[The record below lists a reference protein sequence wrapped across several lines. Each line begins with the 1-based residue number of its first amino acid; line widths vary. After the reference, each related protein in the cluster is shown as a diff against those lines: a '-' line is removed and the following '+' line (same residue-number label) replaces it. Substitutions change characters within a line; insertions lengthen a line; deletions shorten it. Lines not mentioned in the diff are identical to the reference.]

1 MNNFK
6 DIKIAVAGTGYVGLS
21 IATLLSQHHHV
32 TAVDVIPEKVE
43 KLNNRVSPIQDDY
56 IEKYLAEKK
65 LNLTA
70 TLDGKSAY
78 KDADFVVI
86 AAPTNYDPVK
96 NYFDTT
102 HVEEVIDLVLEVN
115 PDAVMVIKSTIPVG
129 YTRSLY
135 LKYAKKGVKKFNLL
149 FSPEFLRESKAL
161 YDNLYPSRIIVGY
174 PKIIDRPEFAEEN
187 EAIMQVTDVE
197 EMKEAAKTFAALLQE
212 GAIKEDIDT
221 LFMGMKEAE
230 AVKLFANTYLALRVS
245 YFNELDT
252 YAEVKGLDT
261 KAIIDGVG
269 LDPRI
274 GTHYNNPSFGYGG
287 YCLPKDTKQLLA
299 NYADVPENL
308 IEAIV
313 ESNRTRKDYIADAVL
328 QKAGWYSYTENNQ
341 FGAEVN
347 SCVIGVYRLTMKSN
361 SDNFRQSAIQ
371 GIMKRIK
378 AKGAEVIIYE
388 PTLEDGSTFFGSKVV
403 NDLAA
408 FKAQSHAIIANRYDT
423 CLDDVKEKVYTR
435 DIFRRD

>member
-1 MNNFK
+1 MNDFK
-6 DIKIAVAGTGYVGLS
+6 NIKVAVAGTGYVGLS

-43 KLNNRVSPIQDDY
+43 KLNNRISPIQDDY
-56 IEKYLAEKK
+56 IEKYLAEKP
-65 LNLTA
+65 LNLVA

-96 NYFDTT
+96 NYFDTI

-174 PKIIDRPEFAEEN
+174 PKIIERPEFAEEN
-187 EAIMQVTDVE
+187 EAIKSVTNVE
-197 EMKEAAKTFAALLQE
+197 MLKEAAKTFAALLQE
-212 GAIKEDIDT
+212 GAIKENIDT

-261 KAIIDGVG
+261 KAIIEGVG

-274 GTHYNNPSFGYGG
+274 GIHYNNPSFGYGG

-328 QKAGWYSYTENNQ
+328 QKAGYYNENSTFDANK
-341 FGAEVN
+341 EHN
-347 SCVIGVYRLTMKSN
+347 CVIGVYRLTMKSN

-403 NDLAA
+403 NDMDT
-408 FKAQSHAIIANRYDT
+408 FKKLSQAIIANRYDA